1 MGRATVLKND
11 SSMMLREDLFLEAAA
26 ACDFKQIKMFLDVD
40 ADIINSRDVA
50 SFWVVVLGL
59 TLVDFSFYLMCDCFV

>member
-1 MGRATVLKND
+1 
-11 SSMMLREDLFLEAAA
+11 MLREDLFLEAAA